1 MAEILV
7 VVDYQK
13 DFVDGALGY
22 PGAETLLPGIQAQVE
37 QFLEAGNP
45 VYFTLDTH
53 GQGYLN
59 TQEGKGLPIPHCI
72 AGTPGWRLYGALEK
86 YHKDPRVTLVEKP
99 TFGSVELARLV
110 QERQGEGPHEFHLMG
125 LVTNICVISNAALLK
140 AHFPESEFFIH
151 GSLCGGGDR
160 VLHENALSVMESLLM
175 RVLP

>member
-1 MAEILV
+1 MARILV

-22 PGAETLLPGIQAQVE
+22 HGAESLLPGIRDQVE
-37 QFLEAGNP
+37 SFLAAGDP

-53 GQGYLN
+53 GEDYLQ
-59 TQEGKGLPIPHCI
+59 TQEGKGLPVPHCI
-72 AGTPGWRLYGALEK
+72 AGTPGWQLYGDLAQ
-86 YHKDPRVTLVEKP
+86 YHGDTRVTLVEKP

-110 QERQGEGPHEFHLMG
+110 QERQGEGPHAFHLMG

-140 AHFPESEFFIH
+140 AHVPESDFIIH

-160 VLHENALSVMESLLM
+160 TLHKSALSVMESLLM
-175 RVLP
+175 QVLP